1 MWLSWLSLESAN
13 RVADCA
19 NVIFV
24 LSLIAGVLS
33 TITIIGTTN
42 VKEWYWE
49 KDRTESKERVAAA
62 ELRTE
67 QLRKQMG
74 PRIIDRELFR
84 AAISQQ
90 SKSKVE
96 ILYLRDDSEAFT
108 LALQIQNNLLAA
120 GWSVGDPKPIRVN
133 GDSDKP
139 SVLVVGGWH
148 NGVIVATHSFDP
160 ADQADSIS
168 FTDETKKTSFAGLS
182 NALLR
187 TIGGV
192 IGKSDSSIPSGTI
205 RVIVGPKP

>member
-1 MWLSWLSLESAN
+1 MPALVSQSVFIAATWIAAIFGGIGIGAAFVSAIVGYQLTEEALSDA
-13 RVADCA
+13 R
-19 NVIFV
+19 IK
-24 LSLIAGVLS
+24 IAAS
-33 TITIIGTTN
+33 DART
-42 VKEWYWE
+42 KE
-49 KDRTESKERVAAA
+49 A
-62 ELRTE
+62 ELKLER
-67 QLRKQMG
+67 LRKQMG

-84 AAISQQ
+84 DAISQQ

-108 LALQIQNNLLAA
+108 LALQIQNNLPAA

-160 ADQADSIS
+160 NDQADSIS
-168 FTDETKKTSFAGLS
+168 FTNEPKKTSFAGLS

-192 IGKSDSSIPSGTI
+192 VGRSDNSIPEGTL